1 MATYT
6 TGTLSW
12 VLISLAFNS
21 NVVAMATAEMSAAE
35 ENIDGAIAPG
45 GVPNLLASQY
55 LAELLGPRLAA
66 LDARGLGLQDTLR
79 AQGRMLAAQSR
90 TITSLQSELKD
101 RENPGGTMSQQKGRR
116 QMQSQTC
123 GESVDQS
130 MMVQAMALISDAR
143 KRLTDVES
151 QIAGIGETASNG
163 VNDLAI
169 QLAALS
175 EHVDTI
181 GAELGTTSDNF
192 MALEGLLYDALP
204 DTIGAPRD
212 MPPRQSFDTANINA
226 RRCHSYGAWPR
237 TIILPWSIKAIPS
250 WQ

>member
-1 MATYT
+1 MARQLYMATYT

-101 RENPGGTMSQQKGRR
+101 RKNPGGTMSQQKAGDKCNRR
-116 QMQSQTC
+116 
-123 GESVDQS
+123 
-130 MMVQAMALISDAR
+130 
-143 KRLTDVES
+143 
-151 QIAGIGETASNG
+151 
-163 VNDLAI
+163 
-169 QLAALS
+169 LAASLW
-175 EHVDTI
+175 
-181 GAELGTTSDNF
+181 
-192 MALEGLLYDALP
+192 
-204 DTIGAPRD
+204 
-212 MPPRQSFDTANINA
+212 IN
-226 RRCHSYGAWPR
+226 R
-237 TIILPWSIKAIPS
+237 
-250 WQ
+250 